1 MNNESRL
8 QFDTLAGHVAN
19 VFAAYMRDDG
29 YATFSEMRKAQ
40 RWSTEDIKDEC
51 EWIIDDLS
59 RKVNQAVYMTDD
71 HDDICIGG
79 DLMGWN
85 EWSKL
90 LYKKIREA
98 A

>member
-1 MNNESRL
+1 MTNGSRA
-8 QFDTLAGHVAN
+8 QFEALAGHVAN
-19 VFAAYMRDDG
+19 VFVEYMQDDG
-29 YATFSEMRKAQ
+29 CETFAELRRAQ
-40 RWSTEDIKDEC
+40 KWNTEDVKDEC
-51 EWIIDDLS
+51 ECIIDDLS
-59 RKVNQAVYMTDD
+59 RRVNQAVYMTDD

-79 DLMGWN
+79 ELMPWN